1 MVAIMEEETVGNNE
15 FYKYHNSRVLL
26 EQKFSRDCEHICRNF
41 ITLCKTY
48 LDIQE
53 KVTVKFLY
61 NRSEDITTGCY
72 IPNEK
77 TIHILVKDR
86 GLVDILRSIAHELV
100 HQRQHIRD
108 ELRPGSGDTGS
119 EQENEANILSGIL
132 MRKYHDRNGDSI
144 Y

>member
-1 MVAIMEEETVGNNE
+1 MEAETVGNSG
-15 FYKYHNSRVLL
+15 FYRYHNQRVLL
-26 EQKFSRDCEHICRNF
+26 EQKFSRDSEHICRDF
-41 ITLCKTY
+41 ISFCKSH

-53 KVTVKFLY
+53 KVAVKFLY

-72 IPNEK
+72 IPREK

-108 ELRPGSGDTGS
+108 ELKPGSGDTGS
-119 EQENEANILSGIL
+119 EQENEANMLSGIL
-132 MRKYHDRNGDSI
+132 MRKYHERNGDNI